1 MKKTI
6 LSIIIA
12 FSILGC
18 NNSSKKDNS
27 DTTLTDSL
35 SKNKIPASSESKNM
49 NSDFDLNNIK
59 ESTADLGEFPYLN
72 PPESYNYNHNK
83 IINKQDINDFDK
95 EYFAVAGKLIPVEG
109 KSFKSTIEK
118 DRSDGKRFNSLI
130 VGKSYENAIL
140 ALGGVLVNNITIPQ
154 SEIKRVGDKELIE
167 KHYGFSLD
175 YNLLDDIKTYIIKTK
190 DKEIWIQFYL
200 LNDES
205 GGITILEKLV

>member
-1 MKKTI
+1 M
-6 LSIIIA
+6 
-12 FSILGC
+12 
-18 NNSSKKDNS
+18 
-27 DTTLTDSL
+27 
-35 SKNKIPASSESKNM
+35 
-49 NSDFDLNNIK
+49 
-59 ESTADLGEFPYLN
+59 
-72 PPESYNYNHNK
+72 
-83 IINKQDINDFDK
+83 
-95 EYFAVAGKLIPVEG
+95 EG